1 MNNELKLIEVFNFND
16 DGTGP
21 CFAFVGS
28 NGIHV
33 INKTNFPTEEEALN
47 VIQVSNPVYFRQ
59 FVKNGK
65 IKYESC

>member
-1 MNNELKLIEVFNFND
+1 MNDELKLIEVFNFND

-21 CFAFVGS
+21 CFAFIGS
-28 NGIHV
+28 NGIQV
-33 INKTNFPTEEEALN
+33 INKTNFLTEEEALN
-47 VIQVSNPVYFRQ
+47 FLKVSTPSYFRQ